1 MKRFSE
7 QLKKGADSIRMRSAE
22 RRDLRERLVSYM
34 EYHPLPNSSK
44 AVLPKVKSRR
54 FNTLNINAW
63 MLGRVAGVFAVLFL
77 VVVPAAAERAIP
89 GDVLYPV
96 KVRFNEEIRSSLA
109 FSPYQKV
116 EWETARLER
125 RISEARLLADSG
137 RLTSEVEAEVAVAV
151 RQHSDAAQRE
161 INSIRATDS
170 GEADIAEIAFA
181 SALEVQ
187 SEVLENHLERSKT
200 TNLASGEFSSVEALA
215 GAVRDA
221 RAVISSREGE
231 PLSYEKLLSRLEMDT
246 TEAHEYFNSIGDL
259 ASQGEKTD
267 IERRLSDIRQKVG
280 QATSMGDD
288 RDSAA
293 RLLAGALSDTRK
305 LISFMTN
312 IDVRANVTVDDLVP
326 VTLTV
331 EERTDAVLNLMTET
345 ENLSLSVE
353 GRLPAIASSTE
364 ASSTELYTEV
374 TSGLDQVRVS
384 LENASSSL
392 QSGDINTAEN
402 EAQDAYSLA
411 SDLDQLT
418 KEFAPP
424 EEAENSEENEPATL
438 INDDNNEPTV
448 SDADARDSDS
458 RTLNINLRDV

>member
-7 QLKKGADSIRMRSAE
+7 QLKKGADSIHLRSAE

-34 EYHPLPNSSK
+34 EYHPLPHSDK
-44 AVLPKVKSRR
+44 AVLPKVKRSR

-109 FSPYQKV
+109 FSPYQKI

-125 RISEARLLADSG
+125 RIAEARLLADSG

-161 INSIRATDS
+161 IASIRATDS
-170 GEADIAEIAFA
+170 GEAAIAEIAFA

-200 TNLASGEFSSVEALA
+200 ASAPENNLSSVEALV

-221 RAVISSREGE
+221 RAAIASREGE
-231 PLSYEKLLSRLEMDT
+231 PLSYDKLLTRIEMDT
-246 TEAHEYFNSIGDL
+246 TQAHEYFNSIGDL
-259 ASQGEKTD
+259 ASPGEKTD
-267 IERRLSDIRQKVG
+267 IERRLSDIKQKVER
-280 QATSMGDD
+280 ATVMSDD

-293 RLLAGALSDTRK
+293 RVLAGALSDTRK

-326 VTLTV
+326 VTLTT
-331 EERTDAVLNLMTET
+331 EERTEAVLNLMDET
-345 ENLSLSVE
+345 TNLNQAVE
-353 GRLPAIASSTE
+353 ARLPAIASSTE
-364 ASSTELYTEV
+364 ATSTDLYDEV
-374 TSGLDQVRVS
+374 LFGLDEVRVS
-384 LENASSSL
+384 LENASTSL
-392 QSGDINTAEN
+392 QSGDIETAEN
-402 EAQDAYSLA
+402 EAQNAYSLA
-411 SDLDQLT
+411 SDLDELT
-418 KEFAPP
+418 KGFAPV
-424 EEAENSEENEPATL
+424 EVGEDSDADEQATST
-438 INDDNNEPTV
+438 DVVGGEPTV
-448 SDADARDSDS
+448 SDTDGRDSGNR
-458 RTLNINLRDV
+458 RT

>member
-7 QLKKGADSIRMRSAE
+7 QLKKGAGSIRMRARE

-34 EYHPLPNSSK
+34 EYHPLPNAGK
-44 AVLPKVKSRR
+44 ALLPKVKNSR
-54 FNTLNINAW
+54 FNTFNINAW
-63 MLGRVAGVFAVLFL
+63 MLGRVAGIFAVLFL

-109 FSPYQKV
+109 FSPYQKI

-125 RISEARLLADSG
+125 RIAEARLLADSG
-137 RLTSEVEAEVAVAV
+137 KLTSEVEAEVAIAV

-161 INSIRATDS
+161 IDSIRVTDS
-170 GEADIAEIAFA
+170 GEASIAEIAFA

-187 SEVLENHLERSKT
+187 SEVLENHLERNKST
-200 TNLASGEFSSVEALA
+200 DLAPGEFSSVEALA

-221 RAVISSREGE
+221 RAAISSREGE
-231 PLSYEKLLSRLEMDT
+231 PLSYEKLLTRIEMDT

-259 ASQGEKTD
+259 ASPGEKTD
-267 IERRLSDIRQKVG
+267 IERRLSDIRQKVE

-288 RDSAA
+288 RGSAA

-326 VTLTV
+326 VTLTL
-331 EERTDAVLNLMTET
+331 EERTEAVLNLMDET
-345 ENLSLSVE
+345 EVVNLAVE
-353 GRLPAIASSTE
+353 ARLPAIASSTE
-364 ASSTELYTEV
+364 ATSTDLYDEV
-374 TSGLDQVRVS
+374 TSGLDEVRVS

-392 QSGDINTAEN
+392 QSGDIETAEN
-402 EAQDAYSLA
+402 EAQNAYSLA
-411 SDLDQLT
+411 SDLDELT
-418 KEFAPP
+418 KNFAPVEAG
-424 EEAENSEENEPATL
+424 EEDEADDQATST
-438 INDDNNEPTV
+438 DAVSDEPTV
-448 SDADARDSDS
+448 SDADVRDSATRPLGID
-458 RTLNINLRDV
+458 LRGV